1 MNFFKWCIENSI
13 LEYIQQHY
21 AEIENDMNLRNS
33 SSKKKE
39 YVEQDGKTRKKR
51 EELSISA
58 TTNVLKK
65 ENVQIKVSF
74 N

>member
-1 MNFFKWCIENSI
+1 
-13 LEYIQQHY
+13 
-21 AEIENDMNLRNS
+21 MNLRNS

-58 TTNVLKK
+58 TKCIKK